1 MTGTQAIE
9 GNRSLVVCRS
19 PLTGGWGEL
28 GALTT
33 CTRPVELS
41 SLDQAATRTLLIFAG
56 GQATRLG
63 GVNKALL
70 EVGGKPIVERILDAV
85 GPLVIERIALAR
97 EGVEPLGYGLRTV
110 PDVEPN
116 AGVLSA
122 LANGLSAAS
131 GDVCLLVACDMPF
144 VSRPLF
150 EYALDLLDREAADV
164 VIPRDDYGLQP
175 MHSVYRR
182 APVLE
187 AVRQAIARG
196 DKRMNSY
203 FRSVRVR
210 ELQVEEVHALD
221 PQARAFTNVNTPEE
235 LAAARRTASPD

>member
-1 MTGTQAIE
+1 M
-9 GNRSLVVCRS
+9 R
-19 PLTGGWGEL
+19 EL
-28 GALTT
+28 H
-33 CTRPVELS
+33 PS
-41 SLDQAATRTLLIFAG
+41 SLDQAPTRTLLVFTG

-70 EVGGKPIVERILDAV
+70 EVGGKPIIERILDAV
-85 GPLVIERIALAR
+85 GPLVSERIALAR
-97 EGVEPLGYGLRTV
+97 EGVEPLGYGLRQV

-116 AGVLSA
+116 AGVLRA

-150 EYALDLLDREAADV
+150 EYALDLLDREGADI
-164 VIPRDDYGLQP
+164 VIPRDEYGLQP

-182 APVLE
+182 AAVLE

-203 FRSVRVR
+203 FPSVRVR
-210 ELQVEEVHALD
+210 ELPTDEMRALD
-221 PQARAFTNVNTPEE
+221 PEARAFTNVNTPEE
-235 LAAARRTASPD
+235 LAEAQRTASPG

>member
-1 MTGTQAIE
+1 
-9 GNRSLVVCRS
+9 
-19 PLTGGWGEL
+19 
-28 GALTT
+28 
-33 CTRPVELS
+33 
-41 SLDQAATRTLLIFAG
+41 
-56 GQATRLG
+56 LG

-70 EVGGKPIVERILDAV
+70 EVAGKPIIERILDAV
-85 GPLVIERIALAR
+85 GPLASERIALAR
-97 EGVEPLGYGLRTV
+97 GGVEPLGYGLRQV

-116 AGVLSA
+116 AGVLRA

-131 GDVCLLVACDMPF
+131 GNVCLLVACDMPF

-150 EYALDLLDREAADV
+150 EYALDLLDRDGADV

-182 APVLE
+182 VPVLD

-203 FRSVRVR
+203 FPSVRVR
-210 ELQVEEVHALD
+210 ELQVDEVRALD
-221 PQARAFTNVNTPEE
+221 PDARAFTNVNTPEE
-235 LAAARRTASPD
+235 LAEAQRTASPD